1 MEKGMNC
8 FFKLGVS
15 GLLVLS
21 LAGCLEVEDKSD
33 KKVVAALEEQN
44 RILEEQAQASSK
56 AAQVTVTASG
66 MVKDLS
72 TPTSVSNASVT
83 IKIGTSVTKSA
94 DVVNGSFSISDLPP
108 NSDYELVVH
117 SKSNQFLD
125 RVFYGQTKNTTSPG
139 ISYQDL
145 GSLSVSP
152 GVERSFKV
160 LDQETGE
167 SISTLIFVASSNL
180 GQGFNS
186 EAYWHKAQFDSASGQ
201 YKMTVPELID
211 VTILASLD
219 VDNDGVLD
227 YRFSNNSNSL
237 SFSASL
243 LNVQQNFLVDNLMS
257 EDEDKKN
264 IQVRVS
270 VLDELSAP
278 VSGLTLTVSDE
289 LNGVV
294 KSTFDQTSKQYV
306 LDLVIKNDLDVIV
319 PSFVVLSKKYEATM
333 VNVDYAGDN
342 RYSIYSNYLYTSYLS
357 FNSNES
363 HVLNVVAKPPV
374 SVAPIANLLTSGITP
389 NPLNFELSM
398 YFSSSITVAPNAL
411 ELIKKDALNV
421 VPGNASTED
430 IVLPGTTVIYTEQK
444 IDITQ
449 QLSLGNTLLKA
460 SPVAPLIGGRYQ
472 YRLSQITNQS
482 SGVIQSL
489 NYQSSELTI
498 VPAATEFLIAD
509 VKLDNN
515 NYSAQQSAI
524 KPQNTAGIPASFGGG
539 YGSVSLYLPL
549 SVSTLKNLTISKRSL
564 VNNNVAEVEF
574 ATYSVVENGVVIPSA
589 VATVSAAQNENIV
602 IQPYNYSSIQ
612 FGTALNDA
620 NWYLF
625 NVGEYL
631 MDSTNSNV
639 NSITFD
645 YAFETM
651 AGRVET
657 GTITLQVL

>member
-1 MEKGMNC
+1 MNC

-21 LAGCLEVEDKSD
+21 LTGCLEVEDKSD

-56 AAQVTVTASG
+56 AAQVTVTVSG
-66 MVKDLS
+66 IVKDLS
-72 TPTSVSNASVT
+72 TSTSVSDASVT

-94 DVVNGSFSISDLPP
+94 DVVNGSFSISDLPA

-125 RVFYGQTKNTTSPG
+125 RVFFGQTKNTTSPG

-145 GSLSVSP
+145 GALSVSP
-152 GVERSFKV
+152 GVEKTFKV

-167 SISTLIFVASSNL
+167 PISTLIFVASSNS
-180 GQGFNS
+180 GQGSNS

-201 YKMTVPELID
+201 YKITVPELID
-211 VTILASLD
+211 VTITASLD

-227 YRFSNNSNSL
+227 YVFSNSL
-237 SFSASL
+237 NSVTFPASL
-243 LNVQQNFLVDNLMS
+243 LNIQQNFLVDNLMS
-257 EDEDKKN
+257 ADAAKKN
-264 IQVRVS
+264 LQVRIS

-289 LNGVV
+289 LNGVI

-306 LDLVIKNDLDVIV
+306 LDLVIKNELDVTV
-319 PSFVVLSKKYEATM
+319 PSFVVSNKKYEASM
-333 VNVDYAGDN
+333 VNVDYIGDN
-342 RYSIYSNYLYTSYLS
+342 QYNIYSNYFYPSYAS
-357 FNSNES
+357 FNSNEP
-363 HVLNVVAKPPV
+363 HVLNVVAKPAISNVPV
-374 SVAPIANLLTSGITP
+374 SSLLTSGVTP

-398 YFSSSITVAPNAL
+398 YFSNAITVAPNAV

-421 VPGNASTED
+421 VPGNAVTD
-430 IVLPGTTVIYTEQK
+430 DTILPGTTVVYTEQK

-460 SPVAPLIGGRYQ
+460 SPVAALASGRYQ
-472 YRLSQITNQS
+472 YRLPQITNQA
-482 SGVIQSL
+482 SGVLQSL
-489 NYQSSELTI
+489 NYQSSEYVLL
-498 VPAATEFLIAD
+498 PAASEFSIAD

-515 NYSAQQSAI
+515 NYAAQQTII

-549 SVSTLKNLTISKRSL
+549 SVGTLKNLTLSKRNL
-564 VNNNVAEVEF
+564 VNNNVADVEF
-574 ATYSVVENGVVIPSA
+574 ATYSIVANGVVNSSTI
-589 VATVSAAQNENIV
+589 ATVSAAQNENIIV
-602 IQPYNYSSIQ
+602 QPYNFSSVH
-612 FGTALNDA
+612 FGTALNDS
-620 NWYLF
+620 NWYLIG
-625 NVGEYL
+625 VGEYM
-631 MDSTNSNV
+631 MDSTNSSANT
-639 NSITFD
+639 ITFD

-651 AGRVET
+651 TGEVET
-657 GTITLQVL
+657 GTITLPVL